1 MTTPSIFSGKS
12 GHGRIIL
19 AGLIVALGVTAGQVH
34 AAQDTTATSIPAP
47 TATTATPIPPAAVPS
62 DVAGW
67 AVVQPNGSL
76 ARGANVVT
84 TGRRATG
91 IYGVSFASNVGD
103 CTYQATIGLALP
115 GGPPPGEVSVAPLN
129 GNPTVVQVRTFDSA
143 GAAMDLP
150 FHLLVVC
157 S

>member
-1 MTTPSIFSGKS
+1 MMTPGKFAAKS
-12 GHGRIIL
+12 GHGRAIL

-34 AAQDTTATSIPAP
+34 AAQGTAP
-47 TATTATPIPPAAVPS
+47 TSVPVPTPMPTPPAAVPS

-67 AVVQPNGSL
+67 AVVQPNGNL
-76 ARGANVVT
+76 TRGANVAT

-91 IYGVSFASNVGD
+91 IYGVAFASNVSE
-103 CTYQATIGLALP
+103 CTYQATIGLGIP
-115 GGPPPGEVSVAPLN
+115 GNPPTGEVSVAPLSA
-129 GNPTVVQVRTFDSA
+129 NPNAVVVRTFDSG